1 MKKFFKVL
9 VTAVTIIIVILFSYL
24 IYDRTE
30 QLQQYQKAILGT
42 QDDYV
47 RLQQQYTYYKEQTKN
62 LRQLV
67 VLTNNED
74 SKNIK
79 IADIIYDYSNK
90 VYGDLSVYYKNL
102 TTNES
107 IVVDGDRK
115 YYMASLYKVI
125 LTIFILDEIKNGKIT
140 LDTKIG
146 TSSATLETGLNK
158 IITESNNQYAELL
171 AKKYGWKEIE
181 DAMKSKLGIDFAFN
195 EDLEVD
201 IENIGR
207 LFEDIALSFKVTD
220 GQSSFLLNLLK
231 NQKKISKLPKYL
243 PSNIY
248 SHNKTGEFENYS
260 HDAGIFYTPKANY
273 ILIFMSRTEDPLLTN
288 EKMSLMSKDIYQL
301 LNDHAIE

>member
-1 MKKFFKVL
+1 MRKFFKGL
-9 VTAVTIIIVILFSYL
+9 VTVIIIIIVILFSYL

-30 QLQQYQKAILGT
+30 KLEQYQKAILGT

-47 RLQQQYTYYKEQTKN
+47 RLKQQYTYYKEQTKN

-67 VLTNNED
+67 VSANNED

-79 IADIIYDYSNK
+79 IADIIYDYANK
-90 VYGDLSVYYKNL
+90 INGDLSVYYKNL

-146 TSSATLETGLNK
+146 TSSASLETGLNK
-158 IITESNNQYAELL
+158 IITESNNEYAETL
-171 AKKYGWKEIE
+171 AQKYGWREIE
-181 DAMKSKLGIDFAFN
+181 TAMKSKLGIDFAFN
-195 EDLEVD
+195 EDLEVN
-201 IENIGR
+201 IKNIGL
-207 LFEDIALSFKVTD
+207 LFEDIALSLKVTD
-220 GQSSFLLNLLK
+220 SQSSYLLNLLR
-231 NQKKISKLPKYL
+231 NQRKISKLPKYL

-260 HDAGIFYTPKANY
+260 HDAGIFYTAKANY
-273 ILIFMSRTEDPLLTN
+273 ILIFMSQTKNPLLTN

-301 LNDHAIE
+301 LNETTIE

>member
-171 AKKYGWKEIE
+171 AKNYGWKEIE

>member
-9 VTAVTIIIVILFSYL
+9 VTAITIIIVILFSYL

-30 QLQQYQKAILGT
+30 KLKQYQKAILGT
-42 QDDYV
+42 QDDYAK
-47 RLQQQYTYYKEQTKN
+47 LQKQYGSYKEQTKN

-67 VLTNNED
+67 VSANNED

-79 IADIIYDYSNK
+79 IADIIYDYANRID
-90 VYGDLSVYYKNL
+90 GDLSVYYKNL

-107 IVVDGDRK
+107 IVVDGNRK

-125 LTIFILDEIKNGKIT
+125 LTIFILDEIKNGKVT

-146 TSSATLETGLNK
+146 TSSASLETGLNK
-158 IITESNNQYAELL
+158 IITESNNEYAETL
-171 AKKYGWKEIE
+171 AHKYGWREIE
-181 DAMKSKLGIDFAFN
+181 NAMRSKLGIDFTFN
-195 EDLEVD
+195 EDLEVN
-201 IENIGR
+201 IKNIGL
-207 LFEDIALSFKVTD
+207 LFEDIALSLKVTD
-220 GQSSFLLNLLK
+220 SQSSYLLNLLK
-231 NQKKISKLPKYL
+231 NQKKVSKLPKYL

-273 ILIFMSRTEDPLLTN
+273 ILIFMSQTKNPLLTN
-288 EKMSLMSKDIYQL
+288 EKMSLMSKDIYKL
-301 LNDHAIE
+301 LNETTIE

>member
-1 MKKFFKVL
+1 MRKFFKGL
-9 VTAVTIIIVILFSYL
+9 VTVIIIIIVILFSYL

-30 QLQQYQKAILGT
+30 KLEQYQKAILGT

-47 RLQQQYTYYKEQTKN
+47 RLKQQYTYYKEQTKN

-67 VLTNNED
+67 VSANNED

-79 IADIIYDYSNK
+79 IADIIYDYANK
-90 VYGDLSVYYKNL
+90 INGDLSVYYKNL

-146 TSSATLETGLNK
+146 TSSASLETGLNK
-158 IITESNNQYAELL
+158 IITESNNEYAETL
-171 AKKYGWKEIE
+171 AQKYGWREIE
-181 DAMKSKLGIDFAFN
+181 TAMKSKLGIDFAFN
-195 EDLEVD
+195 EDLEVN
-201 IENIGR
+201 IKNIGL
-207 LFEDIALSFKVTD
+207 LFEDIALSLKVTD
-220 GQSSFLLNLLK
+220 SQSSYLLNLLR
-231 NQKKISKLPKYL
+231 NQRKISKLPKYL

-248 SHNKTGEFENYS
+248 SHNKTGEFDGFS

-273 ILIFMSRTEDPLLTN
+273 ILVFMSRTKLPGNTN
-288 EKMSLMSKDIYQL
+288 EQMALMSKEIYES
-301 LNDHAIE
+301 LNK

>member
-1 MKKFFKVL
+1 MKKFIKVI
-9 VTAVTIIIVILFSYL
+9 VTVVTVIVVIVFSYL

-30 QLQQYQKAILGT
+30 QLQQYQKAILGI
-42 QDDYV
+42 QDNLSK
-47 RLQQQYTYYKEQTKN
+47 LQEQYRSYKEQTKN

-67 VLTNNED
+67 VLTNNQD

-79 IADIIYDYSNK
+79 IANIIYDYANRIH
-90 VYGDLSVYYKNL
+90 GDLSVYYKNL

-115 YYMASLYKVI
+115 YHMASLYKVI
-125 LTIFILDEIKNGKIT
+125 LTVFILDEIKNGKIT

-146 TSSATLETGLNK
+146 TTSATLETSLNK
-158 IITESNNQYAELL
+158 IITESNNEYAQLL

-181 DAMKSKLGIDFAFN
+181 TAMKSKLGIDFAFN
-195 EDLEVD
+195 EDLEV
-201 IENIGR
+201 NIKNVGL
-207 LFEDIALSFKVTD
+207 LFEEIGVSIKVTD
-220 GQSSFLLNLLK
+220 DQSSFLLNLLK

-273 ILIFMSRTEDPLLTN
+273 ILIFMSQTENPGLTN

-301 LNDHAIE
+301 LNETETE

>member
-1 MKKFFKVL
+1 MRKFFKGL
-9 VTAVTIIIVILFSYL
+9 VTVIIIIIVILFSYL

-30 QLQQYQKAILGT
+30 QLQQFQKAILGT
-42 QDDYV
+42 QDDYAK
-47 RLQQQYTYYKEQTKN
+47 LQKQYGYYKEQTKN

-67 VLTNNED
+67 VSANNED

-79 IADIIYDYSNK
+79 IADIIYDYANK
-90 VYGDLSVYYKNL
+90 INGDLSVYYKNL

-146 TSSATLETGLNK
+146 TSSASLETGLNK
-158 IITESNNQYAELL
+158 IITESNNEYAETL
-171 AKKYGWKEIE
+171 AQKYGWREIE
-181 DAMKSKLGIDFAFN
+181 TAMKSKLGIDFAFN
-195 EDLEVD
+195 EDLEVN
-201 IENIGR
+201 IKNIGL
-207 LFEDIALSFKVTD
+207 LFEDIALSLKVTD
-220 GQSSFLLNLLK
+220 SQSSYLLNLLR
-231 NQKKISKLPKYL
+231 NQRKISKLPKYL

-260 HDAGIFYTPKANY
+260 HDAGIFYTAKANY
-273 ILIFMSRTEDPLLTN
+273 ILIFMSQTKNPLLTN

-301 LNDHAIE
+301 LNETTIE